1 MSVRRPLHRGRVVV
15 LAGGVGA
22 ARLLRGLAP
31 RMAPG
36 RLTVI
41 VNTAD
46 DDVFHGLNVSPDVD
60 TILYTLSGLSDPL
73 RGWGIDGDTFAALG
87 ALGRYGEDT
96 WFQLGDRDL
105 ATHLFR
111 TRHLREG
118 RTLGEVTAMQARALG
133 VRVRVLPMSDQPVRT
148 VVETSGGRRSFQE
161 YLVRDRAR
169 EAVRSISYAGIRAA
183 RPSAGV
189 VAAIAEAD
197 AIVFAPSNPFVSIG
211 PILAVPG
218 IRQALRRAQAP
229 VVAISPLI
237 GGRPVKGPADR
248 MMRAH
253 GLPPSPLALAEIYAD
268 LLSGLVVDTSD
279 RGFAAR
285 LEARGIAVAHLDILM
300 RSPMRA
306 AVVGDAALRLAAS
319 LQRRRG
325 RLAG

>member
-1 MSVRRPLHRGRVVV
+1 MSRPLHRGRVVV

-31 RMAPG
+31 GMARG

-46 DDVFHGLNVSPDVD
+46 DDVFHGLHVSPDVD

-73 RGWGIDGDTFAALG
+73 RGWGILGDSFAALG
-87 ALGRYGEDT
+87 ALARYGEPT

-111 TRHLREG
+111 TERLREG
-118 RTLGEVTAMQARALG
+118 RTLTEVTALQSRALG
-133 VRVRVLPMSDQPVRT
+133 VRARVLPMSDQPVRT
-148 VVETSGGRRSFQE
+148 IVETSGGRRSFQE

-169 EAVRSISYAGIRAA
+169 ESVRSISYSGIRSA
-183 RPSAGV
+183 RPAPGV
-189 VAAIAEAD
+189 LTAIAEAD
-197 AIVFAPSNPFVSIG
+197 AIVIAPSNPFVSVG

-218 IRQALRRAQAP
+218 VRQALRRAAAP

-237 GGRPVKGPADR
+237 GGRPVKGPADK
-248 MMRAH
+248 MMRAA
-253 GLPPSPLALAEIYAD
+253 GLAPNPLALAEVYAD
-268 LLSGLVVDTSD
+268 VLSGLVVDTSD
-279 RGFAAR
+279 RACAPR
-285 LEARGIAVAHLDILM
+285 LEARGIAVDHLDILM
-300 RSPMRA
+300 RSPVRA
-306 AVVGDAALRLAAS
+306 AAVGKAALRLAGT
-319 LQRRRG
+319 LHRGRRG

>member
-1 MSVRRPLHRGRVVV
+1 MSRPLHRERVVV

-36 RLTVI
+36 RLTVV

-46 DDVFHGLNVSPDVD
+46 DDVFHGLHVSPDVD
-60 TILYTLSGLSDPL
+60 TILYTLSGLSDPN
-73 RGWGIDGDTFAALG
+73 RGWGLDGDTFSALR
-87 ALGRYGEDT
+87 ALARYGEET

-111 TRHLREG
+111 TERLRRG
-118 RTLGEVTAMQARALG
+118 ATLTEVTALQARALG
-133 VRVRVLPMSDQPVRT
+133 VRVRVLPMCDQPVRT
-148 VVETSGGRRSFQE
+148 VIETTGGRRSFQE

-169 EAVRSISYAGIRAA
+169 EAVRSISYAGIRSS
-183 RPSAGV
+183 RPAPGV
-189 VAAIAEAD
+189 LAAIAEAD
-197 AIVFAPSNPFVSIG
+197 AILFAPSNPFVSLG

-218 IRQALRRAQAP
+218 LRQGLRRAPAP

-253 GLPPSPLALAEIYAD
+253 GLTPSPLALADVYGD
-268 LLSGLVVDTSD
+268 LLSGLVIDSSD
-279 RGFAAR
+279 RAFAPR
-285 LEARGIAVAHLDILM
+285 LEARGLASAHLDILM
-300 RSPMRA
+300 RSPLRA
-306 AVVGDAALRLAAS
+306 AAVGDAALRLAAS
-319 LQRRRG
+319 LRRGRRG